1 MKRFRICTQP
11 AAEAHLDEI
20 AAWWEEH
27 RPEHPHLVAEELE
40 EAAQRLE
47 GNPESGAVVLSRRVR
62 GVRRLLLP
70 RSQYFIYYRVDH
82 EKRVIRIEAVWRASR
97 GKGPP
102 LK

>member
-1 MKRFRICTQP
+1 MKRFRIRTQP
-11 AAEAHLDEI
+11 AAEAHLVEI

-27 RPEHPHLVAEELE
+27 RPEHPHLVVEELG
-40 EAAQRLE
+40 EAIQRLE
-47 GNPESGAVVLSRRVR
+47 GNPEAGAVVLSRRLH

-70 RSQYFIYYRVDH
+70 RSQYYMYYRVDH
-82 EKRVIRIEAVWRASR
+82 ERRVIRIEAVWRASR

>member
-1 MKRFRICTQP
+1 MKRFQVRTQP
-11 AAEAHLDEI
+11 AAEAHLVEI

-27 RPEHPHLVAEELE
+27 RPEHPDLVAEELG
-40 EAAQRLE
+40 EAVRRLE
-47 GNPESGAVVLSRRVR
+47 GNPEAGASVVSRRIR

-70 RSQYFIYYRVDH
+70 RSQYYIYCRVDH
-82 EKRVIRIEAVWRASR
+82 ERRLIRIEAVWRASR

>member
-1 MKRFRICTQP
+1 MKRFRIRTQP
-11 AAEAHLDEI
+11 AAEGHLVQI

-27 RPEHPHLVAEELE
+27 RPEHPRLVAEELD

-47 GNPESGAVVLSRRVR
+47 ENPEAGAVVLSRRIQ

-70 RSQYFIYYRVDH
+70 RSQYYIYYRVDYDR
-82 EKRVIRIEAVWRASR
+82 RVIRIEAVWHASR

-102 LK
+102 VK

>member
-1 MKRFRICTQP
+1 MKRFRVRTQP
-11 AAEAHLDEI
+11 TAEAHLLAI

-27 RPEHPHLVAEELE
+27 RPEHPDLVAEELA

-47 GNPESGAVVLSRRVR
+47 GNPEAGAVVLSRRIV

-70 RSQYFIYYRVDH
+70 RSQYYLYYRVEH
-82 EKRVIRIEAVWRASR
+82 EKRVIRIEAVWHASR
-97 GKGPP
+97 GKGPS